1 MGFPKLLWPLQGVYI
16 ELSTHVH
23 HVPQVPESDPP
34 VKVSTDDSV
43 PESQSKH
50 EESTRLFQP
59 AKNMVASNS
68 TQTWLKQVGFIHHVL
83 PECSNTGGKK
93 QELLGSRTVFF
104 LEI

>member
-50 EESTRLFQP
+50 EESARSFQS
-59 AKNMVASNS
+59 ANKNMAAANG
-68 TQTWLKQVGFIHHVL
+68 THTYDH
-83 PECSNTGGKK
+83 
-93 QELLGSRTVFF
+93 
-104 LEI
+104 